1 MILRSIS
8 VAGWRCFLE
17 PVEVGPFADGI
28 NIVYAPNGTGKS
40 TLFAAMRH
48 ALLDGHS
55 VSGREV
61 EALRP
66 WGRDLAPKVAVEFV
80 HGGEEFRIAKQFL
93 VHQSALLERKEDGRY
108 RPLAEGTS
116 ADTKTRDLLTQNPP
130 GKGFAQFKN
139 WGLAQVLW
147 APQGSL
153 SFSSLS
159 EDLVTNIRSLLGPQV
174 SGSGTD
180 PIAGKIEERYLAF
193 YTPTGKP
200 RTGKDAPSLT
210 GLERELEEARE
221 AFRAAL
227 SDYQAF
233 DDASRGV
240 EDLRARREQ
249 SRLGAQEITKALENT
264 RQRAEAYRALL
275 AEQDRRSERAK
286 TAEAQHE
293 QLQQRISLIQKTE
306 KAYAEAKNTLA
317 AIEAEIPLKAREVQE
332 RAKEVERTRIALE
345 DARQGRKDVEEAE
358 DSAEEARRFAEGTKA
373 RVELDILIERIQ
385 ATQQLLGEKRM
396 DRSKLVAPNAKELR
410 AIRKALKA
418 RDEAKV
424 RLEASLIILE
434 VTLEQD
440 GQLDIV
446 AGERTGPQPA
456 SKGVPVRIQGSP
468 EIVAVIPGVARLR
481 ASGPIGSV
489 EEHRTAWAKAEGK
502 LAKLTAPFGS
512 EDQEELETL
521 AENATEVEADIAE
534 AETQLETLLATKTLE
549 GLVQERSIH
558 EAVLSKILEPHPEWR
573 ESPPDPQALRSKA
586 GDVKRAFIAEVEGTE
601 AEWDKVQS
609 ALSTA
614 RGQEEAFVE
623 RLKDARDHMATLEA
637 SLAEYENDGK
647 QAQDRETEL
656 RQLAMAW
663 DAARTRLTEIEGELQ
678 SYQDDPL
685 ATAQQLEQQLE
696 AASQTANQAREQEL
710 REETLL
716 ESISARGP
724 YSLLALAEEKVLRL
738 EEEVQRER
746 LRMEAIRL
754 LRETVAQCR
763 AEVIAAVAQP
773 VEAAATRTFQRI
785 ASRRMGRIRIG
796 EALQPDGVIPEALSE
811 SVEIG
816 NISGGEQ
823 EQLYLATRLA
833 LAEVLAQDE
842 RQMVA
847 LDDVLTATDAG
858 RLARVMTILEEAAQ
872 RLQIL
877 VLTCHPERYRGLRE
891 ARFFDLEAVVHNR
904 R

>member
-8 VAGWRCFLE
+8 VAGWQCFLE
-17 PVEVGPFADGI
+17 RVEIGPFADGI
-28 NIVYAPNGTGKS
+28 NIVHAPNGTGKS

-55 VSGREV
+55 VTGKDV

-66 WGRDLAPKVAVEFV
+66 WGRDLAPKVAVEFG
-80 HGGEEFRIAKQFL
+80 HGDEEFRITKQFL

-108 RPLAEGTS
+108 RPLAEGAS

-130 GKGFAQFKN
+130 GRGFAQFRS

-147 APQGSL
+147 APQGGL
-153 SFSSLS
+153 SFPSLS
-159 EDLVTNIRSLLGPQV
+159 EDLVANIRSLLGPQV
-174 SGSGTD
+174 SETGTD
-180 PIAGKIEERYLAF
+180 PIAGRIEELYLTF

-200 RTGKDAPSLT
+200 RSGKDAP
-210 GLERELEEARE
+210 GLIGVERALEEARE
-221 AFRAAL
+221 AFRVAL
-227 SDYQAF
+227 RDYQAF
-233 DDASRGV
+233 DDASRRV

-249 SRLGAQEITKALENT
+249 SRLDAQEITKALENT
-264 RQRAEAYRALL
+264 RQRAEAYRTLL
-275 AEQDRRSERAK
+275 AEKDRRSERAK
-286 TAEAQHE
+286 TAEAQHD
-293 QLQQRISLIQKTE
+293 QLKQRISLIQKTE
-306 KAYAEAKNTLA
+306 KAYAEAKHTLA
-317 AIEAEIPLKAREVQE
+317 AMETEAPLKTREVQE
-332 RAKEVERTRIALE
+332 RAKEVERTRVALE
-345 DARQGRKDVEEAE
+345 EARKGRKDVDEAE
-358 DSAEEARRFAEGTKA
+358 DSAEEARRFAEGAKA
-373 RVELDILIERIQ
+373 RVELDNLIERIQ
-385 ATQQLLGEKRM
+385 ATQQLLGERRM
-396 DRSKLVAPNAKELR
+396 ARSSLVAPDAKELR

-424 RLEASLIILE
+424 HLDASLIVLE

-440 GQLDIV
+440 GQVDIA
-446 AGERTGPQPA
+446 AGEEIGTQPG
-456 SKGVPVRIQGSP
+456 SKDVPIRIQGSP

-481 ASGPIGSV
+481 ASGPTGSV
-489 EEHRTAWAKAEGK
+489 EEHRTAWAKAEEK
-502 LAKLTAPFGS
+502 LTRLTAPFGS
-512 EDQEELETL
+512 EDQEELEAL
-521 AENATEVEADIAE
+521 AEKANELKAVIAQ
-534 AETQLETLLATKTLE
+534 AETQLEMLLADKTLE
-549 GLVQERSIH
+549 DLVQERSVQ
-558 EAVLSKILEPHPEWR
+558 EAVLNKILEAHPEWR

-601 AEWDKVQS
+601 AEWDRVQN

-623 RLKDARDHMATLEA
+623 RLKDARTTVVTLEE
-637 SLAEYENDGK
+637 SLAEYRNDGR
-647 QAQDRETEL
+647 QTQDRETEL

-663 DAARTRLTEIEGELQ
+663 EAARARLAEIEGELEL
-678 SYQDDPL
+678 YQDDPL
-685 ATAQQLEQQLE
+685 AMAHQLEQQLE
-696 AASQTANQAREQEL
+696 AASQTASQAREQEL

-724 YSLLALAEEKVLRL
+724 YSLLAAAEEKVLRL
-738 EEEVQRER
+738 EGEVQREQ

-796 EALQPDGVIPEALSE
+796 EALQPEGVIPEVLSE
-811 SVEIG
+811 AVEIG

-858 RLARVMTILEEAAQ
+858 RLARVMIILEEAAQ

-877 VLTCHPERYRGLRE
+877 VLTCHPERYRGLKG
-891 ARFFDLEAVVHNR
+891 ASFFDLESLVR
-904 R
+904 SSQ